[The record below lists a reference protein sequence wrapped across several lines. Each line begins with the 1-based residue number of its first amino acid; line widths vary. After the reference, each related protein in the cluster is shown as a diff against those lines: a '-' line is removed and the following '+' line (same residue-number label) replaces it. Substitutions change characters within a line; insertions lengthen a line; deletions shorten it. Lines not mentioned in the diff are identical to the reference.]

1 MHTAIGVNE
10 KDNFEG
16 SGSLGSMQR
25 AGSMELHIQPLSMV
39 LRLVVLTWTVRFW
52 PTWQ

>member
-1 MHTAIGVNE
+1 MPIAIDVSG
-10 KDNFEG
+10 KDNFVG
-16 SGSLGSMQR
+16 SGSLGSTQR
-25 AGSMELHIQPLSMV
+25 VGLMEQHIQLSSMV

>member
-1 MHTAIGVNE
+1 MPIAIDVNE
-10 KDNFEG
+10 RDNFED
-16 SGSLGSMQR
+16 SGSLGLMQR
-25 AGSMELHIQPLSMV
+25 VGSMEQHTQPLSAV